1 MSKRNRKQ
9 EKTDNPLVMA
19 RVPLWRSEWEE
30 FRAVCQG
37 MEPPASPYDILVAL
51 VRAVNNG
58 DITPVPVERAPRS

>member
-9 EKTDNPLVMA
+9 EEISNPMVMA

-30 FRAVCQG
+30 FRAACLS
-37 MEPPASPYDILVAL
+37 MEPPASPYDILAAL

-58 DITPVPVERAPRS
+58 DITPVPTERAPGS